1 MAIYKSATYTK
12 GSRARPDSQVEC
24 AEFTATVV
32 IPANTS
38 LVAQD
43 LIYFG
48 KIGDG
53 VDILQAEIT
62 SDSLANGTAIT
73 GTLGVVPATTAK
85 TYTAVT
91 TGTNASSAGAV
102 DANGVG
108 LPNFACIL
116 TATALNGASGIR
128 KNITASAGGGTGDAF
143 AINPYP
149 VLAVVGDLVMTIAAV
164 GGTQTSTVDR
174 KITVR
179 CKYQYAYPA
188 RYPTGVSDPMYPFAG
203 SVVYGNPIEYNYGT
217 AQNGT
222 PNAP

>member
-12 GSRARPDSQVEC
+12 GSRARPDSQVGC

-32 IPANTS
+32 IPANTA
-38 LVAQD
+38 LAAQD
-43 LIYFG
+43 LLYFG

-62 SDSLANGTAIT
+62 SDSLANGTAVT
-73 GTLGVVPATTAK
+73 GTLGVVPATAAK
-85 TYTAVT
+85 AYA
-91 TGTNASSAGAV
+91 GTNGVSTFTGAAGSG
-102 DANGVG
+102 DAN
-108 LPNFACIL
+108 FASIL
-116 TATALNGASGIR
+116 AATALNGASGIP
-128 KNITASAGGGTGDAF
+128 KNITATAGGGTGDAF

-149 VLAVVGDLVMTIAAV
+149 VLSVVGDLVMTVAAV

-188 RYPTGVSDPMYPFAG
+188 RYPTGVSDPAYPFSG
-203 SVVYGNPIEYNYGT
+203 NINYGNPIEYNYGT
-217 AQNGT
+217 AQDGT